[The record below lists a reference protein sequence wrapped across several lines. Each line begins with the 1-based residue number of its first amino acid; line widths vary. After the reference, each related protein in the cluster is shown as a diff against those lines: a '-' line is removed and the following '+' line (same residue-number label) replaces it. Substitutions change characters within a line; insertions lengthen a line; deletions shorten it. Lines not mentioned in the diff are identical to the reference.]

1 MFALEKSASADDFFL
16 RYDDVRP
23 FPFLPSPILP
33 TSLSVDDAGND
44 AGKRMEEL
52 RCGLAGNFSSRTER
66 VRSPSLSAPC
76 IKTGREARFA
86 AEVCE
91 AVEAEMDDWEIDWLH
106 TCAQGLQIPDL
117 SGIFCNEADL
127 TTIASAIGEVLDID
141 EREVYFTR
149 LAGPV
154 ITVGLEWGPRITVA
168 MAEIGR
174 LPGYIRI
181 PSLDENNPLDATI
194 PHKILYSGHPDECLK
209 CRKFGRMA
217 KVCTTRRSPLW
228 DDSTISSSRRIPM
241 PFKSSPTLEQ
251 QKFST
256 AKEKGEEDPPIPSL
270 RKEVPRQEGQ
280 QEKERPQP

>member
-1 MFALEKSASADDFFL
+1 
-16 RYDDVRP
+16 
-23 FPFLPSPILP
+23 
-33 TSLSVDDAGND
+33 
-44 AGKRMEEL
+44 
-52 RCGLAGNFSSRTER
+52 
-66 VRSPSLSAPC
+66 
-76 IKTGREARFA
+76 
-86 AEVCE
+86 
-91 AVEAEMDDWEIDWLH
+91 MDDWEIDWLH

>member
-1 MFALEKSASADDFFL
+1 
-16 RYDDVRP
+16 
-23 FPFLPSPILP
+23 
-33 TSLSVDDAGND
+33 
-44 AGKRMEEL
+44 
-52 RCGLAGNFSSRTER
+52 
-66 VRSPSLSAPC
+66 
-76 IKTGREARFA
+76 
-86 AEVCE
+86 
-91 AVEAEMDDWEIDWLH
+91 MDDWEIDWLH
-106 TCAQGLQIPDL
+106 TCAQGLQIPGL

-181 PSLDENNPLDATI
+181 PSLDENNRLDATI

-228 DDSTISSSRRIPM
+228 NDSTISSSSSSRRIPM

-270 RKEVPRQEGQ
+270 RKEVPKAR
-280 QEKERPQP
+280 RPAGKRKTSTLNPSPHGMLQMVDG